1 MEEHAEPQPE
11 HAPKRPAARA
21 ADGAP
26 VHQLLGWQRL
36 AGNRAVLA
44 MLGRNEPAVPVQ
56 RLMVRM
62 PNPFGQG
69 MHNMVGD
76 AEVDEIEESLTTK
89 GAAGAGGKHPWDAS
103 WVFPPAP
110 TTEASVF
117 YGHGNRAKLGGLT
130 PVDFVADVSE
140 DRRQLKKDTA
150 FKFVACGGGRSQAAD
165 GAAYGAEVA
174 EYLRA
179 SQTSVPGEDW
189 SGALKA
195 TEGLVYYTNTYK
207 TVLPEIPAA
216 IDKLLTKRTAAA
228 ESSVRRA
235 VTALVK
241 DRLTA
246 VSPAQRATDFTEFRD
261 VVATFYASESALAGR
276 AASVRA
282 IVVPAAG
289 LSATW
294 LGKNLNGA
302 MDTMFGGNVGWLD
315 LQQAFLQTFSPGNCL
330 GEVWQLFD
338 GVEND
343 MKAEAKKIWAEFRDE
358 LQRQA
363 AVPPRDA
370 GPAARVG
377 TLDPQTPA
385 GPDEQFAKWQNFGD
399 VLWAQ
404 WKANR
409 VPGGANAT

>member
-21 ADGAP
+21 PEAAP
-26 VHQLLGWQRL
+26 VHPLLGWQRL

-44 MLGRNEPAVPVQ
+44 MLGRAEPAVPVQ

-62 PNPFGQG
+62 PNPYGEG
-69 MHNMVGD
+69 VHNMVGD
-76 AEVDEIEESLTTK
+76 AEVDEIEESLTAK
-89 GAAGAGGKHPWDAS
+89 GAAGAGGTHKWDGS
-103 WVFPPAP
+103 WVFPPTP

-117 YGHGNRAKLGGLT
+117 YGHGNRAKLGGLA
-130 PVDFVADVSE
+130 PVDFVFEVSD

-174 EYLRA
+174 DYLRV
-179 SQTSVPGEDW
+179 SQPRVPGDDW

-195 TEGLVYYTNTYK
+195 AEGLVYYTNTYK
-207 TVLPEIPAA
+207 TVLPEIPAP
-216 IDKLLTKRTAAA
+216 IDKLLMRRVAAA
-228 ESSVRRA
+228 ESEARRA

-241 DRLTA
+241 AKLTA
-246 VSPAQRATDFTEFRD
+246 VGAAQRAADFAEFRD
-261 VVATFYASESALAGR
+261 LVATSYESQAGLAGR

-282 IVVPAAG
+282 IAVPAAG

-294 LGKNLNGA
+294 LSRSLNSA

-315 LQQAFLQTFSPGNCL
+315 LQLAFMQSFSPGNCL
-330 GEVWQLFD
+330 GEVWKAFD

-343 MKAEAKKIWAEFRDE
+343 MKVAAKKIWAEFRDA
-358 LQRQA
+358 LQREA
-363 AVPPRDA
+363 AVAPRTA
-370 GPAARVG
+370 GPAGRVG
-377 TLDPQTPA
+377 TFDPSGA
-385 GPDEQFAKWQNFGD
+385 VGPDEQFAKWQNFGD
-399 VLWAQ
+399 VLWA
-404 WKANR
+404 
-409 VPGGANAT
+409 

>member
-11 HAPKRPAARA
+11 HTPKRPARTS
-21 ADGAP
+21 DGAP
-26 VHQLLGWQRL
+26 AHPLLGWQRL
-36 AGNRAVLA
+36 AGNQAVLA
-44 MLGRNEPAVPVQ
+44 MLGRTEPVVPVQ

-62 PNPFGQG
+62 PNPYEQG
-69 MHNMVGD
+69 VHNMVGD
-76 AEVDEIEESLTTK
+76 AEVDEIEESLTAK
-89 GAAGAGGKHPWDAS
+89 GAAGTGGKHDWDGS

-130 PVDFVADVSE
+130 PLEFVSDVSE

-150 FKFVACGGGRSQAAD
+150 FKFVACGGGKSQAAD
-165 GAAYGAEVA
+165 GVAYGADVA
-174 EYLRA
+174 GYLRA
-179 SQTSVPGEDW
+179 AETSVPGEDW

-228 ESSVRRA
+228 ESRVRKD

-241 DRLTA
+241 AKLTA
-246 VSPAQRATDFTEFRD
+246 VDAAKRAADFTEFRD
-261 VVATFYASESALAGR
+261 VVATFYAGQSGLASR
-276 AASVRA
+276 AANVRA
-282 IVVPAAG
+282 IVVPATG

-294 LGKNLNGA
+294 LGKHLNSA

-315 LQQAFLQTFSPGNCL
+315 LQLAFTQTFSSDNCL
-330 GEVWQLFD
+330 GDVWELFD
-338 GVEND
+338 GVETE
-343 MKAEAKKIWAEFRDE
+343 MKAEAKKIWAEFREE

-363 AVPPRDA
+363 AVPPRAA
-370 GPAARVG
+370 GPAAKVG
-377 TLDPQTPA
+377 TFDPSA
-385 GPDEQFAKWQNFGD
+385 AASPDERFAKWQNFGD
-399 VLWAQ
+399 VLWAE
-404 WKANR
+404 WKARR
-409 VPGGANAT
+409 VQGGTET